1 MSFENTASSPS
12 PSRPSKPGDVVGEQ
26 VSQNIGAILDFYKRE
41 EEKVSRPQRMVE
53 TVSRFVGRPIFL
65 GCILLFVAFWIL
77 VNVAAHSLA
86 LPQFDPPPFFWLG
99 GIVSLGA
106 LLTTTV
112 VLIEQNR
119 LAKFEEQRA
128 HLELQ
133 VNLLTEQKTTKLIHL
148 IEELRHDLPMVRDRH
163 DPEAEALKQPTDPQQ
178 VLATMDVMRE
188 AGEHAKHDAS

>member
-1 MSFENTASSPS
+1 MSTSTAVPLRSPS
-12 PSRPSKPGDVVGEQ
+12 EQGKTADLVGEQ
-26 VSQNIGAILDFYKRE
+26 VSQNIETILEFYRRE
-41 EEKVSRPQRMVE
+41 EEKISRPQRLVE
-53 TVSRFVGRPIFL
+53 TVSRFVGRPVFL
-65 GCILLFVAFWIL
+65 GCILVFVVLWIF
-77 VNVAAHSLA
+77 VNVMAHSLA

-119 LAKFEEQRA
+119 LANFEAQRA

-163 DPEAEALKQPTDPQQ
+163 DAEAEAFKQPTDPQQ
-178 VLATMDVMRE
+178 VLATMDEMRE
-188 AGEHAKHDAS
+188 AGEHDRHDAP